1 MMNRILPQLICK
13 YQNDNSL
20 DNLRDILDYLKVN
33 CIYIPTKIKISKQK
47 MFKLSSQEISFLLE
61 KPYYFNQ
68 KKYFAVYS
76 DCKFVLKNSNYF
88 LELNLNECFKIMK
101 KLKLEMIVVDKSESK
116 FLINKDIIEYLKY
129 CLKVG

>member
-1 MMNRILPQLICK
+1 MNRILPQLICK

-47 MFKLSSQEISFLLE
+47 IFKLSSQEVSFLLE
-61 KPYYFNQ
+61 KPYCFNY

-76 DCKFVLKNSNYF
+76 DCKFVLKNSSYF

-101 KLKLEMIVVDKSESK
+101 KLKLEMMVIDKSESK
-116 FLINKDIIEYLKY
+116 FLINKDMIEYLKY